1 VFGEANHLRI
11 FAFSALLVFSGFL
24 VFPFI
29 APYLVTNV
37 GVSEAN
43 LPLVYLIAGAAALLT
58 VRLAGGWSDSLGRRA
73 VFAAA
78 AVATAISAL
87 AMTSLPRSPLFLAM
101 AVTMLLFA
109 ASSARMVPAMAL
121 ITSGAAPRLRGSV
134 MSFNASIQQLAAGAA
149 SFVASL
155 VVGRSAEGELTG
167 YWMIGILSAAGTL
180 VCIALARRVRSA
192 EAAVT

>member
-1 VFGEANHLRI
+1 
-11 FAFSALLVFSGFL
+11 
-24 VFPFI
+24 
-29 APYLVTNV
+29 
-37 GVSEAN
+37 
-43 LPLVYLIAGAAALLT
+43 
-58 VRLAGGWSDSLGRRA
+58 
-73 VFAAA
+73 
-78 AVATAISAL
+78 
-87 AMTSLPRSPLFLAM
+87 MTSLPRSPLFVAM

-121 ITSGAAPRLRGSV
+121 ITSGATPRLRGSV

-155 VVGRSAEGELTG
+155 VVGRSAEGDLTG

-180 VCIALARRVRSA
+180 ICIALARRVRSA